1 MRRAVVWLVVVLLVT
16 ACAPATPPVIPTPSS
31 IPPPTATE
39 VVVPRLWIGEAA
51 PARLREYALS
61 AGLPTAATPETGTV
75 TLDVVGGVESN
86 APIENP
92 DLPSAEWTYALVA
105 PFPTLVDEVT
115 LVQLRRAW
123 EGEAPDPFVG
133 SPLFMND
140 STLAAFSSVWGRP
153 ADGAVKALPSDE
165 LLDAAWVA
173 MPAWAIVP
181 FEDLEPRWKVLAVDG
196 QSPARNDFDALG
208 YPLSLRF
215 QVRAASAA
223 LAAPLQHGWPAT
235 NRDPRKLTTL
245 LMTGVTA
252 LVRFTAITMNTK
264 GVLYPGRD
272 IRTWLRDADIAH
284 ISNEVPFWGGCQ
296 PTREPGRLIFCSDP
310 SYIRLLEDIGADV
323 IELSGDH
330 FGDYGP
336 SATTLTIEMYSER
349 GMGYYGGGLDL
360 EDAAEP
366 LFVEHNGNK
375 LAFFG
380 CNAKGRGGAL
390 AFATERKP
398 GAYPCDLSHM
408 ATQVRE
414 AVSAGYVV
422 VASFQWHES
431 QTYSPLPFVTQISD
445 FHRMADAG
453 ASVISGS
460 QAHSPQTM
468 EFSDGAFIHYGL
480 GNLFFDQMG
489 DLSGQPES
497 VRDEFLDRYTVYDG
511 RLVSIE
517 LLTAKLE
524 DYSRPRPMTPDER
537 WEFLAGMFT
546 LSGWTAQPTRPSPV
560 PTVTLTPIRLP
571 TGVGTPPAP

>member
-1 MRRAVVWLVVVLLVT
+1 MRRTLSLLSVGLLVA
-16 ACAPATPPVIPTPSS
+16 ACAPAASQATPAPSLTPV
-31 IPPPTATE
+31 PTATATA
-39 VVVPRLWIGEAA
+39 VPRLWISDAV
-51 PARLREYALS
+51 PTPLRAHALS
-61 AGLPTAATPETGTV
+61 AGIPTAPAPETATI
-75 TLDVVGGVESN
+75 TLDVVSGAEAGASAED
-86 APIENP
+86 P
-92 DLPSAEWTYALVA
+92 DLPSAVWVYALVA
-105 PFPTLVDEVT
+105 PFPTLVDELT
-115 LVQLRRAW
+115 LAEVRAAW
-123 EGEAPDPFVG
+123 NGEARDSFAG
-133 SPLFMND
+133 SPLLM
-140 STLAAFSSVWGRP
+140 SEATLAAFRSVWGEP
-153 ADGAVKALPSDE
+153 STGAIEALPPDAI
-165 LLDAAWVA
+165 LDAAWAA
-173 MPAWAIVP
+173 MPSWAIVP

-196 QSPARNDFDALG
+196 QSPARNDFEAAG

-215 QVRAASAA
+215 QVSATSTSF
-223 LAAPLQHGWPAT
+223 AAPLRDGWPAT
-235 NRDPRKLTTL
+235 NRDPRKITTL
-245 LMTGVTA
+245 VLTGVTA
-252 LVRFTAITMNTK
+252 LVRFTAITMNAK

-272 IRTWLRDADIAH
+272 IRDWLRGADIAH

-310 SYIRLLEDIGADV
+310 SYIQLLEDIGADV

-336 SATTLTIEMYSER
+336 DATTLTIEMYNER

-375 LAFFG
+375 LALFG

-398 GAYPCDLSHM
+398 GAYPCDLPDM
-408 ATQVRE
+408 ATKIRE

-422 VASFQWHES
+422 VATFQWHES
-431 QTYSPLPFVTQISD
+431 QTYSPVPFVTQISD
-445 FHRMADAG
+445 FQRMADAG
-453 ASVISGS
+453 ASIVSGS

-468 EFSDGAFIHYGL
+468 EFHDRAFIHYGL

-497 VRDEFLDRYTVYDG
+497 VRDEFLDRYTIYDG
-511 RLVSIE
+511 RVVSIE

-524 DYSRPRPMTPDER
+524 DYSRPRPMTADER
-537 WEFLAGMFT
+537 WEFLARMFT
-546 LSGWTAQPTRPSPV
+546 LSGWTDQPTRPSPV

-571 TGVGTPPAP
+571 AGAGTPPAP